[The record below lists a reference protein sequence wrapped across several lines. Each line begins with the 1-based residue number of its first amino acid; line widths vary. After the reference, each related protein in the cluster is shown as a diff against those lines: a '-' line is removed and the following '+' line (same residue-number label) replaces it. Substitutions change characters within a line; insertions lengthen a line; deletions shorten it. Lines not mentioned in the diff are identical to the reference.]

1 MPSRFMAMSQDERT
15 VGRTSIRL
23 VSVGVLAAAGL
34 LISAC
39 SSSGSPSA
47 TGAASHAPAP
57 VSVIASAPVGSSAPA
72 SAPAPTS
79 STSAVSSGGGAGLS
93 AAGFCAVAKQ
103 EQARSEKEAN
113 AYSTGDPAALEKLET
128 DGVNELQ
135 KFVAIA
141 PSAIKSDVEVIA
153 AADQKLFAA
162 LKQAKFVIKNVDQSA
177 LASLQ
182 TPAFTAA
189 EKHITTY
196 LATTCG
202 IKASDS
208 N

>member
-1 MPSRFMAMSQDERT
+1 MSRDQRT
-15 VGRTSIRL
+15 LGRSPVRL
-23 VSVGVLAAAGL
+23 ASVGVLAAVAL
-34 LISAC
+34 LVSAC
-39 SSSGSPSA
+39 SSSGSAPAA
-47 TGAASHAPAP
+47 TGAASIAPA
-57 VSVIASAPVGSSAPA
+57 SVVSAPAVSPVPSSSSAPTSDA
-72 SAPAPTS
+72 S
-79 STSAVSSGGGAGLS
+79 SASSGGGADLGS
-93 AAGFCAVAKQ
+93 GTFCSIAKQ
-103 EQARSEKEAN
+103 EQARSEKEAD

-135 KFVAIA
+135 KFVAIS

-162 LKQAKFVIKNVDQSA
+162 LKAAKFVIAKVDQSA
-177 LASLQ
+177 LTSLQ

-202 IKASDS
+202 IKASGS